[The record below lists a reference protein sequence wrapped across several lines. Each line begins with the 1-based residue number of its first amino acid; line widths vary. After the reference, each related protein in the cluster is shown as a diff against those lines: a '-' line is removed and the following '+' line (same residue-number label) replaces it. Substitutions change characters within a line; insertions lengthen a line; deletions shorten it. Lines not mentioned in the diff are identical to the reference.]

1 MYIFVKLHCIQ
12 MKIIL
17 INTYINLLYMLTP
30 NNTFYSQLCSK
41 HKIYFSK
48 LSNVLHT
55 TSIII
60 VHMLS
65 VLYPMYELLHFEANN
80 IILLTYDWEQLQMYI
95 WVHVYINTYIHTCMY
110 TYKTDTHTEYNNF
123 IPDVRMVLY

>member
-1 MYIFVKLHCIQ
+1 MYMFVKLHCIQ

-65 VLYPMYELLHFEANN
+65 VLYPLYELLHFGANN
-80 IILLTYDWEQLQMYI
+80 IILLTYDWEQLQMYTGTCT
-95 WVHVYINTYIHTCMY
+95 HKLIHTH
-110 TYKTDTHTEYNNF
+110 TYAYIQKQTHRHRHR
-123 IPDVRMVLY
+123 IQ

>member
-1 MYIFVKLHCIQ
+1 MLVKLHCIQ

-55 TSIII
+55 PSIII

-65 VLYPMYELLHFEANN
+65 VLYPLYELLHFEANN
-80 IILLTYDWEQLQMYI
+80 IILLTYDWEQLQMYTGTCT
-95 WVHVYINTYIHTCMY
+95 HKDIHTHICIH
-110 TYKTDTHTEYNNF
+110 TKTDTQTDTEYNDF

>member
-1 MYIFVKLHCIQ
+1 

-30 NNTFYSQLCSK
+30 NNTLYSQLCSK

-48 LSNVLHT
+48 FSNVLHT
-55 TSIII
+55 PSIII

-65 VLYPMYELLHFEANN
+65 VLYPLYELLHFEANN
-80 IILLTYDWEQLQMYI
+80 IILLTYDWEQLQMYTGTCTHKHI
-95 WVHVYINTYIHTCMY
+95 HTHMHVYIQ
-110 TYKTDTHTEYNNF
+110 KQTHTQSTMISYQMYVWYY
-123 IPDVRMVLY
+123 IK